1 MKKKGLSS
9 QKLMWVGLRTN
20 IFFCLALFHL
30 LLLNSAWALSKH
42 STDSLHTLYEHEWR
56 VAVSITMTRRKR
68 ASGQLFGS
76 RECANIAI
84 RYVTE
89 TNQHHHRYYLWYH
102 CVAIQ
107 TCTSNTNGG
116 ISTVQGHRHD
126 FQSGGFCDNCVR
138 STRKFFTLLCP
149 EVINNPILYYSSIVQ
164 KFGGGGAEAHPPV
177 YTLVASRLSSLKA
190 WVWEICEVCTGQG
203 AVDSETETCMCMES
217 KPSSHL
223 GHAN

>member
-1 MKKKGLSS
+1 
-9 QKLMWVGLRTN
+9 MWVGLRTN

-164 KFGGGGAEAHPPV
+164 KFGGGGLKPTPLSTPLWQADYPHWKPGYERFVKYAQARGQL
-177 YTLVASRLSSLKA
+177 TLRQKRACA
-190 WVWEICEVCTGQG
+190 WNLNPQVT
-203 AVDSETETCMCMES
+203 
-217 KPSSHL
+217 
-223 GHAN
+223 